1 MQPEQLAEIVGA
13 AIEAATTPLLARI
26 AALEKAA
33 TIVGRDGRDGQSVQG
48 PQGIPGPQGPQGER
62 GPEGLPGA
70 SIQGPAGENG
80 LDGKDG
86 ENGRDGLHGL
96 GFDDLTVTYDGEQTI
111 TMVYERG
118 VHRKEFPIHLPIPV
132 HRGKW
137 DAGRVYKVAEEVMW
151 AGSTWRA
158 IEETKAEPG
167 TPAAASR
174 AWIMVSRRGDVGK
187 TGQKGLAGDR
197 GERGSEGPRGP
208 QGY

>member
-1 MQPEQLAEIVGA
+1 MQPEQLAELFGA
-13 AIEAATTPLLARI
+13 AIEAATNPLLARI

-33 TIVGRDGRDGQSVQG
+33 AIAGRDGRDGRDGDKG
-48 PQGIPGPQGPQGER
+48 PQGDMGPQGDR
-62 GPEGLPGA
+62 GPEGPSGA
-70 SIQGPAGENG
+70 SIQGPAGEKG

-174 AWIMVSRRGDVGK
+174 AWVMVSRRGDVGK

-197 GERGSEGPRGP
+197 GERGPEGPRGP